1 MIYFSIAG
9 KLCSND
15 LFFYWRKTPTNKGCF
30 HSVQSSQVFLW
41 QLGSLNNWEVN
52 LWEWRRLWGWRQ
64 GTREACYSW
73 GFTQSPKIAMCLLAL
88 AAVCPRRQRNTL
100 LKQDFHLESYVLRAA
115 VSAAQVFMW
124 WKCKAKFLMVV
135 EGQQLLPSLAL
146 IAGFLA
152 IIRIVNINSYTVLS
166 CSSHSSKIMLAIL
179 HVHKHKCMYL
189 TVWELQPFWTSPKWV
204 PWILTSLSLSLPAQ
218 PQQDHLILPSSH

>member
-1 MIYFSIAG
+1 MIYFSIEG
-9 KLCSND
+9 KHPLTRNA
-15 LFFYWRKTPTNKGCF
+15 FTAY
-30 HSVQSSQVFLW
+30 SQVRYSCDSLEVLTIGRWTYGSGGGSEAGGRVPVRRVTPGASHKVPKSQCVYWHW
-41 QLGSLNNWEVN
+41 QQFVHEGS
-52 LWEWRRLWGWRQ
+52 
-64 GTREACYSW
+64 GTHCW
-73 GFTQSPKIAMCLLAL
+73 
-88 AAVCPRRQRNTL
+88 N
-100 LKQDFHLESYVLRAA
+100 DFHLESYVLRAA

-179 HVHKHKCMYL
+179 HVHKHKCMCL

>member
-1 MIYFSIAG
+1 MGVEAALRLEAG
-9 KLCSND
+9 YPWGVLLLGLHTKSQNRNV
-15 LFFYWRKTPTNKGCF
+15 FIGIG
-30 HSVQSSQVFLW
+30 SSL
-41 QLGSLNNWEVN
+41 S
-52 LWEWRRLWGWRQ
+52 
-64 GTREACYSW
+64 T
-73 GFTQSPKIAMCLLAL
+73 K
-88 AAVCPRRQRNTL
+88 AAEHTAETGL
-100 LKQDFHLESYVLRAA
+100 YLESYVLRAA

-179 HVHKHKCMYL
+179 HVHKHKCMCL